1 MGASI
6 CGEEKNYF
14 GAKVVKDEDPIKVF
28 REALA
33 EKERKL
39 GKNDPQTLFAVF
51 SLGALLR
58 DKSGGSNDEA
68 VKLFRRALVGFDRLG
83 GYGPEHPHTK
93 FIAESLGML
102 LKHMNKL
109 GDAKQLLELQQP
121 EFDQMTIDNFPKK
134 KQEKYLEIIKKAAA
148 HGHAQQ
154 G

>member
-1 MGASI
+1 MCFLYRTLLSVNNLGSLL
-6 CGEEKNYF
+6 E
-14 GAKVVKDEDPIKVF
+14 VKDEDPIKVF

-39 GKNDPQTLFAVF
+39 GKNNPQTLFAVF

-102 LKHMNKL
+102 LKHTGLQISGLKFQSLNSNSREF
-109 GDAKQLLELQQP
+109 EL
-121 EFDQMTIDNFPKK
+121 TN
-134 KQEKYLEIIKKAAA
+134 
-148 HGHAQQ
+148 
-154 G
+154 